1 MENKKKTSVK
11 DILQK
16 LGTAMALAILC
27 LIFSIV
33 LPSKFPTI
41 DNIMNILRQASINCL
56 IASGMLCALITAGID
71 LSVGSNCVL
80 CTCTIG
86 VLVEAGITNPLL
98 LILAGLAASTLAG
111 FINGTLL
118 TRLELPHPFVS
129 TMGMKNVLLGVAL
142 LITGSQSIGF
152 TAKGVDGLMAIGN
165 GSFFKIVK
173 NKLGEGLL
181 YIIPEA
187 FIPEGILTKVRDAVE
202 PGISGGGFI
211 INLGKTSA
219 TFSGFPLSFILVILV
234 FIVFDIF
241 LRKTALGRQIYCCG
255 GNPEAARL
263 SGIPS
268 KNVLTFVY
276 ALSGFMAGMAGVV
289 CVGRLAT
296 ANATGGATY
305 DNDAIAACIVGGA
318 SFTGGKGTIW
328 GTLIGALLMA
338 VINNGLNLMGA
349 QKDIQYIVIG
359 AVIIMAVTLDVFRN
373 KMEAKAR
380 KMAAK

>member
-1 MENKKKTSVK
+1 METTTKKVSVK
-11 DILQK
+11 DVLQK
-16 LGTAMALAILC
+16 LGTVMALAILVIIFC
-27 LIFSIV
+27 LTM
-33 LPSKFPTI
+33 PTKFPRVG
-41 DNIMNILRQASINCL
+41 NIMNILKQASINCL

-86 VLVEAGITNPLL
+86 VLVDKGITSPVL
-98 LILAGLAASTLAG
+98 LILVGLAVSTLCG

-118 TRLELPHPFVS
+118 TRLDLPHPFVS
-129 TMGMKNVLLGVAL
+129 TMGMKNVLLGIAL
-142 LITGSQSIGF
+142 VITGSKAIGF
-152 TAKGVDGLMAIGN
+152 TGKGIDSLMWLGGGSLFTIKDVN
-165 GSFFKIVK
+165 GVVTF
-173 NKLGEGLL
+173 
-181 YIIPEA
+181 
-187 FIPEGILTKVRDAVE
+187 
-202 PGISGGGFI
+202 PGI
-211 INLGKTSA
+211 
-219 TFSGFPLSFILVILV
+219 PVSFILVILV
-234 FIVFDIF
+234 FVIFDIF
-241 LRKTALGRQIYCCG
+241 LRRTALGRQIYCCG

-276 ALSGFMAGMAGVV
+276 ALSGFMAGMAGVIS
-289 CVGRLAT
+289 VGRLAS
-296 ANATGGATY
+296 ANANSGATY

-338 VINNGLNLMGA
+338 VIRNGLNLMGA
-349 QKDIQYIVIG
+349 SNDIQYIVIG
-359 AVIIMAVTLDVFRN
+359 AVIILAVTLDVFRN